1 MTKSIAGALILALSF
16 AALPAGCA
24 LAAAPP
30 LEQEQR
36 ILVMLRWATS
46 ATDREGNPDAT
57 AGRAERLHAAS
68 QLASDHGLALGSSW
82 VMASLQIDCF
92 LMTVPREQS
101 PAEAIK
107 VLAREPRVAWAQPV
121 HAFHTL
127 GHNDPLF
134 RLQPAA
140 AEWHLAELHALT
152 TGQGV
157 SIAQPDS
164 GVELT
169 HPDLDGQVSL
179 AKNFVDGSDYVAEDH
194 GTAVA
199 GVIVARADNGA
210 GIVGVAPGARLMA
223 LRACEQAGAEA
234 SCDSFSLAK
243 SLQFALNQHA
253 DVINLSLTGP
263 DDELL
268 GRLLDAALRQGVTVV
283 AAADARAEA
292 GGFPAS
298 HPGAI
303 AVVQEGENGHFMSV
317 AAPGQEVPTTLP
329 GGRWGLASGS
339 SIAAA
344 HVSGMVALIRQLAP
358 SLRPEQ
364 VRAVLGVATGRAD
377 PAAAPGGRRRI
388 DACAVIAHVAGKCAC
403 GCAGADGAKQR

>member
-1 MTKSIAGALILALSF
+1 VTKSIAGALIFVLSLA
-16 AALPAGCA
+16 AVPAGRVD
-24 LAAAPP
+24 AAAAS
-30 LEQEQR
+30 QEEERR
-36 ILVMLRWATS
+36 ILVMLRWAPS
-46 ATDREGNPDAT
+46 AEDRESNADAT

-82 VMASLQIDCF
+82 VMASLQVDCF

-101 PAEAIK
+101 PADVIK
-107 VLAREPRVAWAQPV
+107 VLAREPRVAWSQPV

-127 GHNDPLF
+127 GTPGHNDPLF

-140 AEWHLAELHALT
+140 SEWHLAELHALT
-152 TGQGV
+152 TGHGV
-157 SIAQPDS
+157 SIAQADS
-164 GVELT
+164 GVELK

-179 AKNFVDGSDYVAEDH
+179 AKNFVDGSDYSSEDH

-199 GVIVARADNGA
+199 GIIVARADNGA

-223 LRACEQAGAEA
+223 LRACEQAGATEA

-268 GRLLDAALRQGVTVV
+268 GHLLDAALRQGVTVV
-283 AAADARAEA
+283 AAADAHAAA

-303 AVVQEGENGHFMSV
+303 AVVQEGESEGFASV

-364 VRAVLGVATGRAD
+364 IRSVLGVAPGRAGT
-377 PAAAPGGRRRI
+377 AAASGGRGRI
-388 DACAVIAHVAGKCAC
+388 DACAVIAHVSGTCAC
-403 GCAGADGAKQR
+403 GCVRR

>member
-1 MTKSIAGALILALSF
+1 VTKSIAGALIFVLSF
-16 AALPAGCA
+16 AAVPASRA
-24 LAAAPP
+24 PAAAAPV
-30 LEQEQR
+30 EDGR
-36 ILVMLRWATS
+36 ILVMLRWAPS
-46 ATDREGNPDAT
+46 AAAADREGSADAT

-82 VMASLQIDCF
+82 VMVSLQVDCF

-101 PAEAIK
+101 PAEVIK
-107 VLAREPRVAWAQPV
+107 ALAHEPRVAWAQPV

-134 RLQPAA
+134 RLQA
-140 AEWHLAELHALT
+140 
-152 TGQGV
+152 
-157 SIAQPDS
+157 DS

-179 AKNFVDGSDYVAEDH
+179 AKNFVDGSDYAAEEH

-199 GVIVARADNGA
+199 GVIVARADNGV

-223 LRACEQAGAEA
+223 LRACEQAGTAEA

-303 AVVQEGENGHFMSV
+303 AVVQEGENGAFVGV

-364 VRAVLGVATGRAD
+364 VRAVLGAATGTGRAGV
-377 PAAAPGGRRRI
+377 AAASGERGRI
-388 DACAVIAHVAGKCAC
+388 DACAAITRVSGTCAC
-403 GCAGADGAKQR
+403 QCARR

>member
-1 MTKSIAGALILALSF
+1 VTKSIAGALIFVLSF
-16 AALPAGCA
+16 AAVPASRA
-24 LAAAPP
+24 PAAAAPV
-30 LEQEQR
+30 EDGR
-36 ILVMLRWATS
+36 ILVMLRWAPS
-46 ATDREGNPDAT
+46 AAAADREGSADAT

-82 VMASLQIDCF
+82 VMVSLQVDCF

-101 PAEAIK
+101 PAEVIK
-107 VLAREPRVAWAQPV
+107 ALAHEPRVAWAQPV

-140 AEWHLAELHALT
+140 TEWHLAELHALT

-157 SIAQPDS
+157 SIAQADS

-179 AKNFVDGSDYVAEDH
+179 AKNFVDGSDYAAEEH

-199 GVIVARADNGA
+199 GVIVARADNGV

-223 LRACEQAGAEA
+223 LRACEQAGTAEA

-303 AVVQEGENGHFMSV
+303 AVVQEGENGAFVGV

-364 VRAVLGVATGRAD
+364 VRAVLGAATGTGRAGV
-377 PAAAPGGRRRI
+377 AAASGERGRI
-388 DACAVIAHVAGKCAC
+388 DACAAITRVSGTCAC
-403 GCAGADGAKQR
+403 QCARR